1 MGPTTALARD
11 RARAVTV
18 AGEPTAERPV
28 CAHAIVLFGVTTFDQ
43 HLIDATAGVTAR
55 LRRIVDDPA
64 VAEDLC
70 QETLVRAWRGAPR
83 ELPPERLRAWLHR
96 TATNLAFD
104 ELRRRARRDEIG
116 YDDALTGAG
125 ATDASV
131 AGADVRDAL
140 GALTPHQRLVLLLRF
155 EQGLSLREL
164 GDLLDIGEDAARK
177 RVARARE
184 AFADALR
191 EVRAHDSRPTVL
203 VLMGREEPDA
213 YTRWLERAGA
223 RVRIHGP
230 DKAGLDLAG
239 ADALVLSGSTTDV
252 HPRTYG
258 EAVDPRCVDPDLNR
272 DLRDLAALRIALR
285 DDIPIVGV
293 CRGSQLL
300 SVLFGGSLSQ
310 HVEHHEGD
318 RPHPVATASRSSA
331 RRALGTGVEVVSDH
345 HQAVRRL
352 GRGLRVTAT
361 APDGMI
367 EAVEVPGRRLAL
379 GLQWHPERGGGEAL
393 ADLLVDAAV
402 AA

>member
-1 MGPTTALARD
+1 M
-11 RARAVTV
+11 
-18 AGEPTAERPV
+18 
-28 CAHAIVLFGVTTFDQ
+28 TTFDQ
-43 HLIDATAGVTAR
+43 HLIDATTGVTAR
-55 LRRIVDDPA
+55 LRRIVGDPA

-70 QETLVRAWRGAPR
+70 QETLVRAWRVAPR
-83 ELPPERLRAWLHR
+83 DLPPERLRAWLHR
-96 TATNLAFD
+96 TAANLAFD
-104 ELRRRARRDEIG
+104 ELRRRARRDEVG

-184 AFADALR
+184 AFGEALR
-191 EVRAHDSRPTVL
+191 DVRAGDARPTVL

-213 YTRWLERAGA
+213 YIRWLEHAGA

-258 EAVDPRCVDPDLNR
+258 EPVDPRCVDPDLTR
-272 DLRDLAALRIALR
+272 DLRDFAALRIALR
-285 DDIPIVGV
+285 DDIPVVGV

-300 SVLFGGSLSQ
+300 SVLFGGCLSQ
-310 HVEHHEGD
+310 HVDHHEGD
-318 RPHPVATASRSSA
+318 RPHMVATAARSSA
-331 RRALGTGVEVVSDH
+331 RRALGAGVEVVSDH
-345 HQAVRRL
+345 HQAVRDL

-393 ADLLVDAAV
+393 ADLLVDAAS

>member
-1 MGPTTALARD
+1 
-11 RARAVTV
+11 V
-18 AGEPTAERPV
+18 
-28 CAHAIVLFGVTTFDQ
+28 GVTTFDQ
-43 HLIDATAGVTAR
+43 HLLDAGPHVTAR
-55 LRRIVDDPA
+55 LERIVGDSA
-64 VAEDLC
+64 AAEDLC
-70 QETLVRAWRGAPR
+70 QETFVRAWRAAPR
-83 ELPPERLRAWLHR
+83 DLPPERLRAWLHR
-96 TATNLAFD
+96 TATNLAYD
-104 ELRRRARRDEIG
+104 ELRRRTRRGEVG
-116 YDDALTGAG
+116 YDDAVGVGAG
-125 ATDASV
+125 ADAGTVV
-131 AGADVRDAL
+131 AGADVREAL

-164 GDLLDIGEDAARK
+164 GALLDIGEDAARK

-184 AFADALR
+184 AFAAALR
-191 EVRAHDSRPTVL
+191 DVRAGESRPTVL
-203 VLMGREEPDA
+203 VLMGREDPDA
-213 YTRWLERAGA
+213 YVSWLEQAGA

-230 DKAGLDLAG
+230 DGPGLDLAG
-239 ADALVLSGSTTDV
+239 VHALVLSGSTTDV

-258 EAVDPRCVDPDLNR
+258 EPVDPRCVDPDLTR

-285 DDIPIVGV
+285 DHVPVVGV

-310 HVEHHEGD
+310 HVDHHEGD
-318 RPHPVATASRSSA
+318 RPHMVSTAAGSAA
-331 RRALGTGVEVVSDH
+331 RRALGPGVKVVSDH

-352 GRGLRVTAT
+352 GRGVRVTAT

-393 ADLLVDAAV
+393 ADLLVHAAT

>member
-1 MGPTTALARD
+1 MTIATQL
-11 RARAVTV
+11 
-18 AGEPTAERPV
+18 RPV
-28 CAHAIVLFGVTTFDQ
+28 CAPAIVSMGVTTFDQ

-55 LRRIVDDPA
+55 LARIVGDPA

-70 QETLVRAWRGAPR
+70 QETFVRAWRGAPR
-83 ELPPERLRAWLHR
+83 DLPPERLRAWLHR

-116 YDDALTGAG
+116 YDDALTGVG

-191 EVRAHDSRPTVL
+191 AVRAHDTRPTVL
-203 VLMGREEPDA
+203 VLMGREKPDA

-230 DKAGLDLAG
+230 DRPGLDLAG

-258 EAVDPRCVDPDLNR
+258 EPLDPRCVDPDLNR

-285 DDIPIVGV
+285 DDIPVVGV

-310 HVEHHEGD
+310 HVEHHDGD
-318 RPHPVATASRSSA
+318 RPHAVQTSSRSSA

-352 GRGLRVTAT
+352 GRGLRVTAR

-393 ADLLVDAAV
+393 ADLLVDSATAA
-402 AA
+402 

>member
-1 MGPTTALARD
+1 M
-11 RARAVTV
+11 
-18 AGEPTAERPV
+18 
-28 CAHAIVLFGVTTFDQ
+28 GVTTFDQ
-43 HLIDATAGVTAR
+43 HLIDATAGVTTR
-55 LRRIVDDPA
+55 LARIVGDPA

-70 QETLVRAWRGAPR
+70 QETFVRAWRGAPR
-83 ELPPERLRAWLHR
+83 DLPRERLRAWLHR

-140 GALTPHQRLVLLLRF
+140 AALTPHQRLVLLLRLA
-155 EQGLSLREL
+155 QGLSPREL
-164 GDLLDIGEDAARK
+164 GALLDIGEDAARK

-191 EVRAHDSRPTVL
+191 EVRAHDTRPTVL
-203 VLMGREEPDA
+203 VLMGREEPDGYIA
-213 YTRWLERAGA
+213 WLEGAGA

-230 DKAGLDLAG
+230 ERTGLDLAG

-258 EAVDPRCVDPDLNR
+258 EPVDPRCVDPDLNR

-285 DDIPIVGV
+285 DDIPLIGV

-310 HVEHHEGD
+310 HVEHHDGD
-318 RPHPVATASRSSA
+318 RAHMVSKAPGSAA
-331 RRALGTGVEVVSDH
+331 RRAHGGGIEVISDH

-393 ADLLVDAAV
+393 ADLLVDSATAA
-402 AA
+402 